1 MAPAFTIR
9 TGRPDELETVRA
21 IDDDACRLYERA
33 GMKVELA
40 PEDPYAVAETVSWR
54 RSLERGDAFIAEDA
68 SGAPI
73 GFAALELVDGAPY
86 LEQLSVRLESMG
98 QGVGRALLGC
108 ALEWAGA
115 RGDTLWLNTYAHVP
129 WNRPFY
135 EKEGFTVVP
144 SDAWAPEMSALIAAQ
159 RAALPAPDERI
170 VMRRVLR

>member
-1 MAPAFTIR
+1 MRPRFTIR
-9 TGRPDELETVRA
+9 VGKAEELEVVRA

-40 PEDPYAVAETVSWR
+40 PDDPYAVAETAAWR
-54 RSLERGDAFIAEDA
+54 RALERGDTFIAEA
-68 SGAPI
+68 PGGAPI

-98 QGVGRALLGC
+98 QGVGRALLAR
-108 ALEWAGA
+108 ALDWARA

-170 VMRRVLR
+170 VMRRALR